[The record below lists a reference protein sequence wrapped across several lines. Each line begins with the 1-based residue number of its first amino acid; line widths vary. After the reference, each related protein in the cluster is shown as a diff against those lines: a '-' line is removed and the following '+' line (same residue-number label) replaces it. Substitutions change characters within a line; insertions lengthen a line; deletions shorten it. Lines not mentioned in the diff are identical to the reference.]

1 MSTFSIFLK
10 HISETKTSV
19 LNSVLSSDS
28 GSEVFVFRV
37 RYLSYLILKSVVK
50 HKHQSRNS
58 IIAVL
63 PITVETLLED
73 ITRVIDRPETRN
85 GRHHFILRRQSIRV
99 DSYQE
104 YSRERRELIS
114 PLLEDLK
121 NNVTSHQRPLST
133 GTYTYMCANLYIM
146 YLGQDHLGT
155 KKYNNMAKKQT

>member
-104 YSRERRELIS
+104 YSREKRELS
-114 PLLEDLK
+114 SLFL
-121 NNVTSHQRPLST
+121 SHQRPLST
-133 GTYTYMCANLYIM
+133 GTYTYMCANLYV
-146 YLGQDHLGT
+146 LGT
-155 KKYNNMAKKQT
+155 RSFGDKKI